1 MVYRQLAK
9 DTHQL
14 ILKQVTGPTLVTITA
29 IQVTQAV
36 AMAATMIINPHT
48 TTTTTIAKISTQE
61 INTVEISVAAIIKIK
76 DIANAK
82 IKKMTLS

>member
-9 DTHQL
+9 VTHQL
-14 ILKQVTGPTLVTITA
+14 IQKQVTGPTLVTITA

-48 TTTTTIAKISTQE
+48 TTTTTIVKISTQE
-61 INTVEISVAAIIKIK
+61 INTAEISAAAIIKIK

-82 IKKMTLS
+82 IKKQTLS